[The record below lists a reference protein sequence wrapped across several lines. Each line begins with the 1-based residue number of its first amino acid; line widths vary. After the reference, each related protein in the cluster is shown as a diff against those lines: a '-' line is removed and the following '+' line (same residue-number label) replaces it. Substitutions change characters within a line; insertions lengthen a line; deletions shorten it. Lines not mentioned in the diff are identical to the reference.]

1 MISLC
6 TKLKRN
12 IHNNKINAKYTIH
25 KYALINISKDR
36 RSIYLIHRIK
46 TRIF

>member
-12 IHNNKINAKYTIH
+12 IYNNKVNTLFIVYKYRLADIN
-25 KYALINISKDR
+25 KDR